1 MGHSSREAEK
11 VVATTRP
18 EKLLLLF
25 WCVLAL
31 LPSHPLETSSRSP
44 PASLRGGVLTQE
56 RLNFSFQLLW
66 CGRANGLDHWYG
78 NYTFESPHN
87 LCPTCENMKRCPDA
101 AFYISPFKYWESE
114 SAKLGAWGEQGGRW
128 TGQNF
133 SNQSCGLLR
142 LQEKGPLSTRSTPI
156 RFNLFYF
163 ITLSQAAVSL
173 PSPLICLSLS
183 VFLTPGS
190 FLRFRMHNLRELAQ

>member
-44 PASLRGGVLTQE
+44 PASLGGGVLTQE

-66 CGRANGLDHWYG
+66 CGRANGLDHA
-78 NYTFESPHN
+78 TAPLSPHIISV
-87 LCPTCENMKRCPDA
+87 PHVKIWKDA
-101 AFYISPFKYWESE
+101 QM
-114 SAKLGAWGEQGGRW
+114 L
-128 TGQNF
+128 
-133 SNQSCGLLR
+133 
-142 LQEKGPLSTRSTPI
+142 LSTSVLLSTGKVKVLNWEHGENKGAVGPG
-156 RFNLFYF
+156 RTSQTRVVGCCGCRRKDLFQLAPLQSDS
-163 ITLSQAAVSL
+163 TCSTSL
-173 PSPLICLSLS
+173 HSARRPCLFPVL
-183 VFLTPGS
+183 
-190 FLRFRMHNLRELAQ
+190 